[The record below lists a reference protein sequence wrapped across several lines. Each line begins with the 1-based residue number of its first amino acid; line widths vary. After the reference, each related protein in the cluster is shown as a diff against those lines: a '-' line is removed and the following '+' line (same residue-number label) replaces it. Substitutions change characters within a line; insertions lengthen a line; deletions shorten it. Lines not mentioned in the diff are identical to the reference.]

1 MEGMVLLLGLNEV
14 GDSRAW
20 TAVNGGGKDWTN
32 LQMQLLQQQHQTQG
46 ITHWQCYSAAKLWSC
61 MLPCGGHTAV
71 TASTYR
77 LIWMWPICPA
87 LENQVLLLIPFCR
100 QHQPMAKVA
109 NIPCSWLAAKS
120 AMDCIDHMLHG
131 LEDVMRKK

>member
-46 ITHWQCYSAAKLWSC
+46 IMHWQCYSAGVNA
-61 MLPCGGHTAV
+61 
-71 TASTYR
+71 TASFS
-77 LIWMWPICPA
+77 P
-87 LENQVLLLIPFCR
+87 
-100 QHQPMAKVA
+100 
-109 NIPCSWLAAKS
+109 SWLNYNHFA
-120 AMDCIDHMLHG
+120 G
-131 LEDVMRKK
+131 LTNAIAI